1 MLWVL
6 IRSVCGEW
14 EKYPYFL
21 TKNDILSR
29 AVIMITEWK
38 FWINAYEKLLTIEVP
53 IACSALIVQYHV
65 NKTTDLD
72 ETSYIK
78 LCW

>member
-1 MLWVL
+1 
-6 IRSVCGEW
+6 
-14 EKYPYFL
+14 
-21 TKNDILSR
+21 
-29 AVIMITEWK
+29 MITEWK